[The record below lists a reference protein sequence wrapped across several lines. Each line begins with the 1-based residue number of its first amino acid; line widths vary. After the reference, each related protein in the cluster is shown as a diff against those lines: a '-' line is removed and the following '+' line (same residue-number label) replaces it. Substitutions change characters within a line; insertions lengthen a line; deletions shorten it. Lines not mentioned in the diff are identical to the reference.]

1 MTQRPPDDTKAG
13 TEAVPKATQEA
24 DDIFLAGLNGDSK
37 VMSAA
42 EAEMAEVWD
51 AIGLLSL
58 DDKPVAVAR
67 PVLADKRLWLAMA
80 ACLVLTVTGALLW
93 SQRSMTY
100 STPVGGHVTVA
111 LADGSH
117 VTLNTASTIQVW
129 MNGHRREVR
138 LQSGEAYF
146 EVAHRGDREPFFV
159 AAGPTRIR
167 VTGTRFA
174 VNLHPDRQ
182 VDIDLLEGHIRAG
195 ASGDAKV
202 DGREAVALTA
212 GNGLHMDASGHVT
225 ARVAAAHYIEA
236 WLQRRAY
243 FDNTPLS
250 DAVAEMN
257 RYRADPLVIADP
269 AKAGARVTGVFDTTN
284 AEGFAKAVKA
294 LYGVQVS
301 GDEGADQQSH

>member
-1 MTQRPPDDTKAG
+1 MVRDMTQRPPKHADATPDGDDSF
-13 TEAVPKATQEA
+13 V
-24 DDIFLAGLNGDSK
+24 AGLNGDSK

-58 DDKPVAVAR
+58 DEQPAVVAR

-80 ACLVLTVTGALLW
+80 ACLVLAVTGGLVW
-93 SQRSMTY
+93 SQRPATY

-117 VTLNTASTIQVW
+117 VTLNTASKIQVW
-129 MNGHRREVR
+129 MNGRRREVR

-182 VDIDLLEGHIRAG
+182 VDIDLLEGHVRAG
-195 ASGDAKV
+195 TSGDAKV
-202 DGREAVALTA
+202 DGREAVDLTA

-225 ARVAAAHYIEA
+225 ARTAAAQYVEA
-236 WLQRRAY
+236 WLQQRAY

-269 AKAGARVTGVFDTTN
+269 AKAGARVTGVFDTAN
-284 AEGFAKAVKA
+284 ADGFAEAVKA
-294 LYGVQVS
+294 LYGVQVT
-301 GDEGADQQSH
+301 GDDGTGQQSH